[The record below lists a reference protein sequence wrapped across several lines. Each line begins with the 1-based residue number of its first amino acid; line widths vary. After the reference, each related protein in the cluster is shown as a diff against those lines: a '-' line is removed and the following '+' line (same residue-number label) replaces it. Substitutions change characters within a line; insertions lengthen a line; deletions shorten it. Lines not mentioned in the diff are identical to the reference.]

1 MTEESLQDRYAPELR
16 CFGCGPRNE
25 RGLRVK
31 SHVRDDEVVATWRPE
46 KFHEAYE
53 GMLSG
58 GIIGTLLD
66 CHANWTAAYHLM
78 RRANAAKPPATV
90 TAEYALRLLRPTPMD
105 RPVEL
110 VARPVEVGEDRA
122 VIDAELRAGGKVCA
136 TLRGTFVA
144 VKPGH
149 PAYHRW

>member
-1 MTEESLQDRYAPELR
+1 MSDALQDRYNADGI

-31 SHVRDDEVVATWRPE
+31 SVVRNEDVVATWRAE
-46 KFHEAYE
+46 KHHEVFA
-53 GMLSG
+53 GVLSG

-66 CHANWTAAYHLM
+66 CHSNWTAAYHLM
-78 RRANAAKPPATV
+78 RRANAANPPPTV
-90 TAEYALRLLRPTPMD
+90 TADYAVKLLRPTPTD
-105 RPVEL
+105 GDIDL
-110 VARPVEVGEDRA
+110 VARPVEISDDR
-122 VIDAELRAGGKVCA
+122 VIVDAELRAGGKLCA
-136 TLRGTFVA
+136 TCRGTFVA